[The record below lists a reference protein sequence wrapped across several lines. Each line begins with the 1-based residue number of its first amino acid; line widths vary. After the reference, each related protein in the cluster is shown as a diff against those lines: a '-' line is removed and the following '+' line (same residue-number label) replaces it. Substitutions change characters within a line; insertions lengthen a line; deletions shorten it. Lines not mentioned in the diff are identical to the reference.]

1 MDFWL
6 FILLFSLLLCMFEN
20 FHDETSNMY
29 VFKYIR
35 PVGFILLKIPSTSM
49 AAACEMLA
57 SVTYAVG
64 SAITLGV

>member
-1 MDFWL
+1 
-6 FILLFSLLLCMFEN
+6 MFEN